1 MGTKLMKKKIKYT
14 DDPPGGEPVGKLVR
28 VPDFLPPPDKL
39 VFKKDP
45 AAKKPKA
52 RKKSKLK

>member
-1 MGTKLMKKKIKYT
+1 MKKNIKYT

-52 RKKSKLK
+52 RKKKQT

>member
-1 MGTKLMKKKIKYT
+1 MKKKIKYT

-45 AAKKPKA
+45 TAKKPKA